1 MWRFSGIKSVSFQRK
16 DNKLGSE
23 NSWWLADRDIQSKI
37 ELKSFL
43 SVHETTNGEPECEEL
58 CRNDEK
64 CVGFNYIRSKCFLKS
79 SLGTELK
86 LKMSISGKKFKPDYN
101 GDPLKGIVEQNL
113 NKIEAE
119 FKIKGHNLVYSI
131 LKKSICVKSIS
142 KQSNA
147 MSHHH
152 VTMLKSGIHDLQGTL
167 KTLDEESD
175 TSSMKSPILLQW
187 RVFKVPMVPIMLVI
201 F

>member
-1 MWRFSGIKSVSFQRK
+1 M
-16 DNKLGSE
+16 E
-23 NSWWLADRDIQSKI
+23 SKP
-37 ELKSFL
+37 FL

-64 CVGFNYIRSKCFLKS
+64 CIGFKFIRSKCFLKS

-86 LKMSISGKKFKPDYN
+86 LKMSISGKKFQPDYN

-113 NKIEAE
+113 NKLEAE
-119 FKIKGHNLVYSI
+119 FKIKARNLVYSI
-131 LKKSICVKSIS
+131 AKKSICVKSIS

-152 VTMLKSGIHDLQGTL
+152 VTMLKSGIHDFRGTL
-167 KTLDEESD
+167 KTLDEESN
-175 TSSMKSPILLQW
+175 TSSMKSLQSSNGNNH
-187 RVFKVPMVPIMLVI
+187 VGDLNLVTI
-201 F
+201 FDVCAKMNREEHLIVVINSFRLKHRFNGSGQNDR